1 MAAGNFDRCVTV
13 VLQAEGGFVDDP
25 RDPGGATNMGIT
37 LRTLEQARG
46 KPVTVEDV
54 KDLSVDEAK
63 SIYRRFY
70 WNPIA
75 GDQLPAGVDMT
86 TFDFAVNGG
95 PGEAVRLLQQCVGC
109 AVDGVMGPAT
119 LAAVQA
125 ADARTL
131 IEKYSAARDSYY
143 EQLPTFATFGKGWEA
158 RVATV
163 EQTSLTMV
171 V

>member
-13 VLQAEGGFVDDP
+13 VLKEEGGFVDNP

-37 LRTLEQARG
+37 LHTLQEARG
-46 KPVTVEDV
+46 QPVTVEDLQN
-54 KDLSVDEAK
+54 LSVAEAE

-70 WNPIA
+70 WNAVA

-86 TFDFAVNGG
+86 VFDFAVNGG

-125 ADARTL
+125 ADAKAL

-143 EQLPTFATFGKGWEA
+143 ETLPTFSTFGRGWEA

-171 V
+171 A